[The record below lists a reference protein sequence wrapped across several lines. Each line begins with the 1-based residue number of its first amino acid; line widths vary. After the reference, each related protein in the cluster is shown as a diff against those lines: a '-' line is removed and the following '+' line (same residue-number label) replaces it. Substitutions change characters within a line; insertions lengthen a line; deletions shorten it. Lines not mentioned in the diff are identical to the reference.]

1 MGKNEDQ
8 GNSPGFYFSN
18 LAFLAVG
25 PHMDSGCSRLST
37 SWWSWAAVTT
47 QVAWLVQITARG
59 EFVGIYCFYGKN
71 SMEPYEFME
80 LSMGSSWDILTQ

>member
-1 MGKNEDQ
+1 M
-8 GNSPGFYFSN
+8 
-18 LAFLAVG
+18 
-25 PHMDSGCSRLST
+25 
-37 SWWSWAAVTT
+37 TT